1 MLSMSIRVIDGKIF
15 PPPMNLFR
23 LDSSYVEEE
32 EEVK

>member
-1 MLSMSIRVIDGKIF
+1 MSIRVIDGKIF

-32 EEVK
+32 GGSEIR